1 MHFHQGIV
9 TYLAEAQRKAETV
22 NLVSQ
27 PNLAGRLVEQ
37 VLCELPLRITP
48 IWAIPNI
55 EWTDLSQ
62 HDKAALKI
70 RWSDPKRP
78 NERYVF
84 HRRQLA
90 EPDYDGSEFYFNWL
104 AVNCTTHEVRT
115 TVSFEALRSGDITDL
130 VLGATWAHAEPDSA
144 AANAYVLLCEQP

>member
-90 EPDYDGSEFYFNWL
+90 EPDYDGSEFYFNCL
-104 AVNCTTHEVRT
+104 AVNSTTPGVRPPF
-115 TVSFEALRSGDITDL
+115 SFEPLRTAPITHPPL
-130 VLGATWAHAEPDSA
+130 RPPWPHPTP
-144 AANAYVLLCEQP
+144 